1 LAESSA
7 SLARA
12 RVQTRTIAIDWV
24 TPALVGVFILS
35 GASGLIYQI
44 AWVRL
49 LALTFGITIYAVST
63 VVAAFMG
70 GLALGSFLG
79 GRLADRVQRPILLYA
94 AAEAIVAIMGLL
106 SPRALEWVQATY
118 VALYPRDASEAV
130 LSIVALRF
138 ALAALVLLIPTTMM
152 GATLPLMVKGSLAM
166 SRSIGPRISWLY
178 ASNTA
183 GAILGTVAAGFIMIG
198 TIGITR
204 TITTAA
210 ILNLAAA
217 AFALLLGAAIR
228 PRSER
233 AELAHARAVGAA
245 AADEPIAS
253 PTVRTMVIAT
263 FALQGLAS
271 LAYEVIWTR
280 VLAVI
285 LDGTTYAFSIVLATV
300 LLGIALGAALVSPL
314 MSRPLPWVK
323 IYAVLQALVAA
334 FAFLS
339 VVVFAHIYGIMGHL
353 NDLTVLRQVLASNF
367 AWMAITAM
375 VAILPPMILLGASFP
390 IAARI
395 AVSGPAK
402 AGRDLGVLYAGNT
415 AGAILG
421 AWSAGFFLIPALG
434 TQHAIELLATVNA
447 LLAIGL
453 ALASGPGRAAVTS
466 AAVGLTAVAAAL
478 AVALAAVMYT
488 RVVAGLFAGRDVVW
502 VGEGMETS
510 VAVVRNRQTGF
521 LEMYNNGAA
530 QASEDPGTV
539 SFHRLVGHIPMTIH
553 PDPQEILI
561 VGIGGGSTAGA
572 FARHDPARI
581 DVAELSDTVLTG
593 THFFDPE
600 NGNILSWPG
609 LNLQLEDGRNHL
621 LLKDKKY
628 DVVTADAVHPRNAGS
643 TVLYSYDYYKLVSQS
658 LKPGGMMSQWLED
671 RPDNPDN
678 DAQRKLMARTF
689 LRAFPHVTMWV
700 WGALLIGSN
709 DPIDIDFDKITAEW
723 DQRNLGRILAG
734 SGFDTPEEFRSL
746 FAMKDEE
753 VRAWA
758 GDGPIMTDDQPFVE
772 YYLSLPGREFV
783 PRFLRRD

>member
-1 LAESSA
+1 MAESSA

-12 RVQTRTIAIDWV
+12 RVQARSVSVDWV
-24 TPALVGVFILS
+24 TPALVIVFILS
-35 GASGLIYQI
+35 GASGLVYQI

-79 GRLADRVQRPILLYA
+79 GRLADRVSRPILFYA
-94 AAEAIVAIMGLL
+94 AAEAVVAVMGLL
-106 SPRALEWVQATY
+106 SPRALDWVQSTY
-118 VALYPRDASEAV
+118 LALSDASELAPSV
-130 LSIVALRF
+130 VALRF
-138 ALAALVLLIPTTMM
+138 ALAAAVLLVPTTLM
-152 GATLPLMVKGSLAM
+152 GATLPLMVKGSLSL
-166 SRSIGPRISWLY
+166 SRDIGSRVSWLY

-183 GAILGTVAAGFIMIG
+183 GAIIGTVAAGFIMIG
-198 TIGITR
+198 TIGISR

-210 ILNLAAA
+210 ILNLVAAA
-217 AFALLLGAAIR
+217 CAVLLGAAVR
-228 PRSER
+228 PLSER
-233 AELAHARAVGAA
+233 VREHRAQALPTAEDEVAA
-245 AADEPIAS
+245 SATVRSLVIAS
-253 PTVRTMVIAT
+253 

-300 LLGIALGAALVSPL
+300 LLGIAIGSALVSPL
-314 MSRPLPWVK
+314 MSRPLPWVR
-323 IYAVLQALVAA
+323 IYALLQAAVAA
-334 FAFLS
+334 FAFLG
-339 VVVFAHIYGIMGHL
+339 VVVFAHIHGIMDHL
-353 NDLTVLRQVLASNF
+353 DDLALLQQMLASHF
-367 AWMAITAM
+367 AWMAVTAM
-375 VAILPPMILLGASFP
+375 VAILPPMLLLGASFP

-395 AVSGPAK
+395 VVSGPST
-402 AGRDLGVLYAGNT
+402 AGRQLGVLYAGNT

-421 AWSAGFFLIPALG
+421 AWSAGFFLIPVLG
-434 TQHAIELLATVNA
+434 TQRAIELLAAVNA
-447 LLAIGL
+447 ALGVVLAVV
-453 ALASGPGRAAVTS
+453 SGRGRALV
-466 AAVGLTAVAAAL
+466 TAVAL
-478 AVALAAVMYT
+478 GLPLLAAGLTVLLASDMYT
-488 RVVAGLFAGRDVVW
+488 RVVAGHFEGRDVVW
-502 VGEGMETS
+502 VGEGLETS

-553 PDPQEILI
+553 PDPQEVLI

-572 FARHDPARI
+572 FARHDPTRI

-600 NGNILSWPG
+600 NDNILDWPR
-609 LNLQLEDGRNHL
+609 LNLRLEDGRNHL
-621 LLKDKKY
+621 LLTDKKY
-628 DVVTADAVHPRNAGS
+628 DVVTADAVHPRNVGS
-643 TVLYSYDYYKLVSQS
+643 TVLYSYDYYRLVSKS
-658 LKPGGMMSQWLED
+658 LKPGGLMSQWLED

-689 LRAFPHVTMWV
+689 LKAFPHVTMWV

-709 DPIDIDFDKITAEW
+709 DPINIDFNRLTAEW
-723 DQRNLGRILAG
+723 DERHLGDILEG
-734 SGFDTPEEFRSL
+734 SGFDTPEAFRSL
-746 FAMKDEE
+746 YTMNTEE

-758 GDGPIMTDDQPFVE
+758 GEGPIMTDDQPFVE

-783 PRFLRRD
+783 PRWLKRD